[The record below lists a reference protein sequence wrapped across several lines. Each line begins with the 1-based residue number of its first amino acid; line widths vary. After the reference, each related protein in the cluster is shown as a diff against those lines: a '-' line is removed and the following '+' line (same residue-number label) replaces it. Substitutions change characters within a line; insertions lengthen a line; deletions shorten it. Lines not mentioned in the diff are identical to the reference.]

1 MKNSFLQIFHLTDY
15 QAVTKTTKY
24 KRGNLRKTLIFC
36 TLQVL
41 AKNYGHAHRKYW
53 LIGQNT
59 YLYSGVHKKHPQ
71 GNTRCHPEHS
81 EGSPR

>member
-1 MKNSFLQIFHLTDY
+1 M
-15 QAVTKTTKY
+15 
-24 KRGNLRKTLIFC
+24 RKTLIFC
-36 TLQVL
+36 ILQVL

-59 YLYSGVHKKHPQ
+59 YLYSGVHKKHPH

-81 EGSPR
+81 EGSPRLQHKANTPTAVIATQSCPNMAINHF